1 MSMND
6 PLANALSHILNCE
19 RLGKNECKIQNA
31 SKIIQKVLDII
42 KEDHYIGDYK
52 IEDHGK
58 GKIITLNLI
67 GGLNKCGA
75 IKPRFSVNWNEFEKF
90 EKRYLP
96 AKGFGILIVST
107 NKGIMT
113 HTKALEKKLG
123 GRLIAY
129 CY

>member
-19 RLGKNECKIQNA
+19 RLGKTECKIQNM
-31 SKIIQKVLDII
+31 SKVIQGVLDIM
-42 KEDHYIGDYK
+42 KENHYIGEYK
-52 IEDHGK
+52 IEDYGR
-58 GKIITLNLI
+58 GKIANLNLI
-67 GGLNKCGA
+67 GSVNKCGS
-75 IKPRFSVNWNEFEKF
+75 IKPRFSVKWNEFEKF

-96 AKGFGILIVST
+96 AKGFGVLIIST
-107 NKGIMT
+107 NKGLMT
-113 HTKALEKKLG
+113 HTQAFEKKLG